1 MTLIEEISNWISGRT
16 TIPIEYAKLAV
27 TTIAILLIAS
37 IVKKVLELIYRQFVK
52 DPKKRF
58 IYNQKKNVVVTIFMF
73 ACCLIVWN
81 THVAEPFN
89 LEDRIEI
96 NGMRGDVVKISSLSF
111 EMLELG
117 ERVNGEQSTGRI
129 IHIPNSL
136 IFTYALKNYHTA
148 FQYIWN
154 EIVVRVPLD
163 ADIDQV
169 ANGKCQPRLYYLL

>member
-81 THVAEPFN
+81 THVAGVSQN
-89 LEDRIEI
+89 HL
-96 NGMRGDVVKISSLSF
+96 
-111 EMLELG
+111 
-117 ERVNGEQSTGRI
+117 T
-129 IHIPNSL
+129 
-136 IFTYALKNYHTA
+136 
-148 FQYIWN
+148 
-154 EIVVRVPLD
+154 
-163 ADIDQV
+163 
-169 ANGKCQPRLYYLL
+169 